1 MTHDVFIKVFLF
13 SYTIKGSLILC
24 CICVDLQ
31 VTIQYFILTFYVK
44 FLKIVLNCTYIHV
57 LYFYDLFHILLSSD

>member
-1 MTHDVFIKVFLF
+1 
-13 SYTIKGSLILC
+13 
-24 CICVDLQ
+24 VDLQ

-44 FLKIVLNCTYIHV
+44 FFKIVLNCTCIHV